1 MRLMLFVVML
11 FAPLLTLSAQARAA
25 KLLTVYFIDVEG
37 GQATLFVSPSGESLL
52 VDTGWRVPS
61 HESPGPDARDAKRIV
76 AAAHLA
82 GLSRIDYVLFTHY
95 HIDHVGGAPQLASLI
110 PIGTFIDHGPL
121 RELTDPPT
129 TYGYN
134 AYQKL
139 LASGTYKHIVAK
151 PGDKLPIAG
160 IDASVISADGKLIA
174 QPLPGAGSENPACK
188 LSSPRPAD
196 QTENARSL
204 GIEISFGKLKILDLG
219 DLTWDKEMQLMCPVN
234 KLGTVDILVVSHHGW
249 YQSSSPA
256 LVEAIH
262 PRVAIMDNGANK
274 GGSIPTFKTLA
285 AATDLSGKP
294 TQLWQLHYSNEAK
307 DLNRPEGFIANP
319 PGPDAGDFIKLTAS
333 PSGRF
338 VLLNSRTGVA
348 ATYKAERE

>member
-1 MRLMLFVVML
+1 MRLVLLVVML
-11 FAPLLTLSAQARAA
+11 FTPLFIVSAQAQAE
-25 KLLTVYFIDVEG
+25 KPLTIYFIDAEG

-61 HESPGPDARDAKRIV
+61 PGYPGPDSRDAKRIV

-95 HIDHVGGAPQLASLI
+95 HTDHVGGVPQLAALI

-121 RELTDPPT
+121 RELTDPST
-129 TYGYN
+129 TDGYN

-139 LASGTYKHIVAK
+139 LASGAYKHIVAK

-160 IDASVISADGKLIA
+160 VEASVISADGNLIA

-188 LSSPRPAD
+188 LSSPRPTD

-204 GIEISFGKLKILDLG
+204 GIEIRFGSLRILDLG
-219 DLTWDKEMQLMCPVN
+219 DLTWDKEMQLMCPIN

-256 LVEAIH
+256 LVEAIQ

-285 AATDLSGKP
+285 ATTNPSGKP

-307 DLNRPEGFIANP
+307 DLNRPDGFIANL
-319 PGPDAGDFIKLTAS
+319 PGPDAGDFLKLTAS
-333 PSGRF
+333 PDGSF
-338 VLLNSRTGVA
+338 VVLNSRTGLA
-348 ATYKAERE
+348 ETYKPLK

>member
-1 MRLMLFVVML
+1 MRLMLFVAVL
-11 FAPLLTLSAQARAA
+11 FAPLLTFSAQARAA
-25 KLLTVYFIDVEG
+25 KPLTVYFIDVEG
-37 GQATLFVSPSGESLL
+37 GQATLFVSPSGEALL
-52 VDTGWRVPS
+52 VDTGWRVV
-61 HESPGPDARDAKRIV
+61 SPGSPELDARDAKRIV

-82 GLSRIDYVLFTHY
+82 GLSRIDYVLLTHY
-95 HIDHVGGAPQLASLI
+95 HTDHVGGVPQLAALI

-121 RELTDPPT
+121 RELTDLST
-129 TYGYN
+129 VDGYN

-139 LASGTYKHIVAK
+139 LATGAYKHIVAK
-151 PGDKLPIAG
+151 PGDKLPVTG
-160 IDASVISADGKLIA
+160 MDASVISADGELIA
-174 QPLPGAGSENPACK
+174 QPLPGAGSENPACA

-204 GIEISFGKLKILDLG
+204 GIEISFGKLRILDLG
-219 DLTWDKEMQLMCPVN
+219 DLTWDKEMQLMCPIN
-234 KLGTVDILVVSHHGW
+234 KLGTVDVLVVSHHGL

-262 PRVAIMDNGANK
+262 PRVAIMDNGTNK

-307 DLNRPEGFIANP
+307 DLNRPDGFIANP
-319 PGPDAGDFIKLTAS
+319 AGPDAGEFLKLIAS
-333 PSGRF
+333 PGGSF
-338 VLLNSRTGVA
+338 IMLNARTGLA
-348 ATYKAERE
+348 ETYKPVRE